1 MLLVPRPHLE
11 RTTAQRHLK
20 SPLSLGPFS
29 MPPQLLSQAKEMSR
43 KLTQEGPSGGCHPPE
58 TPDSQ
63 PEGAGVSCLHSGSPK
78 GRGRLVLSVAGH
90 RDMQEALVRS
100 EWHHTPGARQTL
112 APPLPAWGDPWL
124 HESFRVWVG
133 VENPGSPC
141 SCSQPGRLGNLSGQ
155 KPHPLQPLRSPWG

>member
-1 MLLVPRPHLE
+1 
-11 RTTAQRHLK
+11 
-20 SPLSLGPFS
+20 
-29 MPPQLLSQAKEMSR
+29 MSR
-43 KLTQEGPSGGCHPPE
+43 KLTQEGPSGGRHPPE

-112 APPLPAWGDPWL
+112 AAASPSLGGPLAP
-124 HESFRVWVG
+124 
-133 VENPGSPC
+133 
-141 SCSQPGRLGNLSGQ
+141 
-155 KPHPLQPLRSPWG
+155 